1 MNRQEFLRH
10 SLLLGG
16 ALAVSDQTAFAHNLV
31 VNGIDRLTDA
41 QGNFVHQPLPFA
53 ETALEPHMDA
63 ETVHLHY
70 TFHHGGAVKAANK
83 FQGLIREA
91 LEKDVYDHTDLY
103 TRKLTLQ
110 SSSHILHSIFWTNLS
125 PKPTEPKGEL
135 LRRIEQ
141 KFGSYDKMKGLL
153 AYLAKNVDGNGWGI
167 LGYQPYFDQLTLL
180 QCEDH
185 EKLTQWGVVPL
196 LVIDVWEHAYYL
208 KFRNKRDAFV
218 DNLFPIVNWDN
229 VGERLDQ
236 ALKLH

>member
-1 MNRQEFLRH
+1 MNRQDFLR
-10 SLLLGG
+10 STALIGG
-16 ALAVSDQTAFAHNLV
+16 ALALGQQTAFAHQLV
-31 VNGIDRLTDA
+31 VNGIDRLTDEK
-41 QGNFVHQPLPFA
+41 GNFVQQPLPFA
-53 ETALEPHMDA
+53 ESALEPHMDA

-70 TFHHGGAVKAANK
+70 TAHHGGAVKAANK

-91 LEKDVYDHTDLY
+91 LDKGTYDNTDFY
-103 TRKLTLQ
+103 TKKLTLQ

-125 PKPTEPKGEL
+125 PKSTAPKGEL

-141 KFGSYDKMKGLL
+141 HYGSFEKMKGLL
-153 AYLAKNVDGNGWGI
+153 AYLSKNVDGNGWGI
-167 LGYQPYFDQLTLL
+167 LGYQPYFDRLTLL

-229 VGERLDQ
+229 VAGRLDQ
-236 ALKLH
+236 ALKIR